1 MCSFSR
7 RAPCVMRWSS
17 TKCWIS
23 FTARRVFGLIKPN
36 VPYHSRPPVKKKV
49 KLKIIRTLGFREV
62 QLPLKYWFF
71 PSIYRIE
78 TLWLSPPLGQVQSP
92 NFQLEKK
99 RRLLSWKACR
109 PQCLQAF
116 TSIGRPLS
124 GFRRRYRNP
133 FHWAFGISFGQAPNP
148 PIRSIRSAGPM

>member
-1 MCSFSR
+1 MCSFSQI
-7 RAPCVMRWSS
+7 APCVMRWPS

-23 FTARRVFGLIKPN
+23 FTASQVLGLIKPN
-36 VPYHSRPPVKKKV
+36 VPYHSRPPVIKSNEKSFV
-49 KLKIIRTLGFREV
+49 LFREV
-62 QLPLKYWFF
+62 QLPLKYWGLPLVSTRLRHSDCLPLF
-71 PSIYRIE
+71 SWTRKIE
-78 TLWLSPPLGQVQSP
+78 KLTIGKEGCCHEWSS
-92 NFQLEKK
+92 
-99 RRLLSWKACR
+99 S

-124 GFRRRYRNP
+124 GFRRRSWNP